1 MRLLILS
8 LSGISLMMA
17 ASTSSS
23 NEPTFNK
30 DVLPILQAN
39 CQTCHRSG
47 EAAPMSLLTY
57 QATRPWAKAIK
68 TAVSEKKMP
77 PWFADPSVGKFSNE
91 RGLSQKD
98 IGTLVAWAD
107 T

>member
-23 NEPTFNK
+23 KEPTFNK

-39 CQTCHRSG
+39 CQTCHRPG
-47 EAAPMSLLTY
+47 EAAPTSFLNY
-57 QATRPWAKAIK
+57 QGTRPWAKAIK
-68 TAVSEKKMP
+68 AAILAKKMP
-77 PWFADPSVGKFSNE
+77 PWDLA
-91 RGLSQKD
+91 
-98 IGTLVAWAD
+98 
-107 T
+107 